1 MNKLSGKTAV
11 ITGGN
16 SGIGFATAQLFLQE
30 GAKVII
36 TGRNPQAVN
45 DAVKSLGT
53 GAHGVVSD
61 AGNMVAVLELPQK
74 VAAIFPKIDVLFV
87 NAGVGLFA
95 PFEQTSEEIYD
106 ANMDI
111 NFKGAFFTAQ
121 KLLPLLAKGASIIF
135 NSTILVHSGLAT
147 TSAYSASKGAV
158 LSLAKT
164 LAVELADRNI
174 RVNSISPGPID
185 TPIYGKMGMP
195 EAALQEFAAG
205 VQAKIP
211 LQKFGQSE
219 EVAQAALFL
228 ATDES
233 SFMTGAE
240 IRVDGGKSIAF

>member
-1 MNKLSGKTAV
+1 MNKLSGKTVV

-36 TGRNPQAVN
+36 TGRNAQAVEE
-45 DAVKSLGT
+45 AVKKLGT

-61 AGNMVAVLELPQK
+61 AGNMAAVNELPQK
-74 VAAIFPKIDVLFV
+74 ITALSSNIDVLFI

-95 PFEQTSEEIYD
+95 PFDQTTEELYD
-106 ANMDI
+106 ANMNI

-121 KLLPLLAKGASIIF
+121 KLLPLLPDGASIIF

-164 LAVELADRNI
+164 LAVELADRKI
-174 RVNSISPGPID
+174 RVNTISPGPIA
-185 TPIYGKMGMP
+185 TPIYGKMGMQ
-195 EAALQEFAAG
+195 EDALQEFAAG

-219 EVAQAALFL
+219 EVAKAALFL

-233 SFMTGAE
+233 SFMTGTE